1 MASVS
6 ISLFTQFMGNGGAQM
21 KDKLGFIGLGN
32 MGLPMSINLLRAGYE
47 VYGFDT
53 NKKAM
58 EQFIAEGGIGLA
70 TSQAVVKQSE
80 VIMTSLPTPQVV
92 EHVYTSEEGIL
103 QHANQGSLLID
114 FSTVNPELNDSLH
127 KKAQSLGLRYLGAPV
142 SGGVIGAI
150 NATLT
155 IMIGGEEKDY
165 QSGVGIFE
173 IVGKNIFHLGTSPSV
188 GTRIKLLNNLM
199 IGFYTQAVAETI
211 VLGESMG
218 VSADTLYEVLSNSYG
233 QSRIYE
239 RNYLEYMKNENYEP
253 GFSTNLLL
261 KDLRLAKNMA
271 DEAGVPLLIGEQL
284 VSLYNDISAEGFG
297 ENDMSAA
304 YLSLK
309 EKCMIKQN

>member
-1 MASVS
+1 
-6 ISLFTQFMGNGGAQM
+6 MGNGGAQM

-32 MGLPMSINLLRAGYE
+32 MGLPMSINLLRAGYK

-53 NKKAM
+53 NAKAM

-92 EHVYTSEEGIL
+92 EHVYTSEDGIL
-103 QHANQGSLLID
+103 QHAKQGSLLID

-173 IVGKNIFHLGTSPSV
+173 IVGKNIFHLGISPSV

-218 VSADTLYEVLSNSYG
+218 VAADTLYEVLSNSYG

-284 VSLYNDISAEGFG
+284 VNLYNDISAEGFG

>member
-1 MASVS
+1 
-6 ISLFTQFMGNGGAQM
+6 M
-21 KDKLGFIGLGN
+21 KEKLGFIGLGN

-53 NKKAM
+53 NTKAL

-70 TSQAVVKQSE
+70 TSQAVVKQSD
-80 VIMTSLPTPQVV
+80 VIMTSLPTPQIV

-103 QHANQGSLLID
+103 QHAKQGSLLID

-165 QSGVGIFE
+165 KSGVGIFG

-284 VSLYNDISAEGFG
+284 VNLYNDISAEGFG

>member
-1 MASVS
+1 
-6 ISLFTQFMGNGGAQM
+6 MGNGGAQM
-21 KDKLGFIGLGN
+21 KEKLGFIGLGN

-70 TSQAVVKQSE
+70 TLQAVVKQSE

-284 VSLYNDISAEGFG
+284 VSLYNDISAKGFG

>member
-1 MASVS
+1 
-6 ISLFTQFMGNGGAQM
+6 MGNGGAQM
-21 KDKLGFIGLGN
+21 KEKLGFIGLGN

-284 VSLYNDISAEGFG
+284 VSLYNDISAKGFG

>member
-1 MASVS
+1 
-6 ISLFTQFMGNGGAQM
+6 MGNGGAQM

-53 NKKAM
+53 NAKAM

-92 EHVYTSEEGIL
+92 EHVYTSEDGIL
-103 QHANQGSLLID
+103 QHAKQGSLLID

-165 QSGVGIFE
+165 QRGVGIFE

-218 VSADTLYEVLSNSYG
+218 VAADTLYEVLSNSYG

-284 VSLYNDISAEGFG
+284 VNLYNDISAEGFG

-309 EKCMIKQN
+309 EKCMI

>member
-1 MASVS
+1 
-6 ISLFTQFMGNGGAQM
+6 M
-21 KDKLGFIGLGN
+21 KEKLGFIGLGN

-53 NKKAM
+53 NTKAM
-58 EQFIAEGGIGLA
+58 EQFIAEGGMGVTTAQEL
-70 TSQAVVKQSE
+70 VKQSD
-80 VIMTSLPTPQVV
+80 VIMTSLPTPQIV
-92 EHVYTSEEGIL
+92 EHVFTSEEGIL
-103 QHANQGSLLID
+103 QNAKQDSLLID
-114 FSTVNPELNDSLH
+114 FSTVNPELNDVLH

-155 IMIGGEEKDY
+155 IMVGGEEKDY
-165 QSGVGIFE
+165 QSGAKIFG
-173 IVGKNIFHLGTSPSV
+173 IVGKNVYHLGAPPSI

-211 VLGESMG
+211 VLGENMG
-218 VSADTLYEVLSNSYG
+218 IPANTLYEVLSNSYG

-271 DEAGVPLLIGEQL
+271 DEAGVPLRIGEQL
-284 VSLYNDISAEGFG
+284 VNLYNDISAEGYG

-309 EKCMIKQN
+309 EKCIIKQH

>member
-1 MASVS
+1 
-6 ISLFTQFMGNGGAQM
+6 M

-53 NKKAM
+53 NAKAM

-92 EHVYTSEEGIL
+92 EHVYTSEDGIL
-103 QHANQGSLLID
+103 QHAKQGSLLID

-165 QSGVGIFE
+165 QRGVGIFE

-218 VSADTLYEVLSNSYG
+218 VAADTLYEVLSNSYG

-284 VSLYNDISAEGFG
+284 VNLYNDISAEGFG

-309 EKCMIKQN
+309 EKCMMKQN

>member
-1 MASVS
+1 
-6 ISLFTQFMGNGGAQM
+6 M

-32 MGLPMSINLLRAGYE
+32 MGLPMSINLLRAGYK

-53 NKKAM
+53 NAKAM

-92 EHVYTSEEGIL
+92 EHVYTSEDGIL
-103 QHANQGSLLID
+103 QHAKQGSLLID

-218 VSADTLYEVLSNSYG
+218 VAADTLYEVLSNSYG

-284 VSLYNDISAEGFG
+284 VNLYNDISAEGFG

-309 EKCMIKQN
+309 EKCMMKQN

>member
-1 MASVS
+1 
-6 ISLFTQFMGNGGAQM
+6 M
-21 KDKLGFIGLGN
+21 KEKLGFIGLGN

-53 NKKAM
+53 NTKAM
-58 EQFIAEGGIGLA
+58 EQFIAEGGIGLSTTKELA
-70 TSQAVVKQSE
+70 QHSN

-92 EHVYTSEEGIL
+92 EHVFTSEEGIL
-103 QHANQGSLLID
+103 QNAQQGSLLID
-114 FSTVNPELNDSLH
+114 FSTVNPELNDELH
-127 KKAQSLGLRYLGAPV
+127 KKAQSFDLRYLGAPV

-155 IMIGGEEKDY
+155 IMVGGEEKDY
-165 QSGVGIFE
+165 QSGEKIFG
-173 IVGKNIFHLGTSPSV
+173 IVGKNIYHLGTSPSI

-211 VLGESMG
+211 VLGEKMG
-218 VSADTLYEVLSNSYG
+218 ISANTLYEVLSNSYG

-261 KDLRLAKNMA
+261 KDLRLTKNMA
-271 DEAGVPLLIGEQL
+271 DEAGVPLRIGEQL
-284 VSLYNDISAEGFG
+284 VHLYNDIAAEGYG

-309 EKCMIKQN
+309 EKCIIKQH

>member
-1 MASVS
+1 
-6 ISLFTQFMGNGGAQM
+6 M
-21 KDKLGFIGLGN
+21 KEKLGFIGLGN

-53 NKKAM
+53 NTKAM
-58 EQFIAEGGIGLA
+58 EQFIAEGGIGLS
-70 TSQAVVKQSE
+70 TTKELVQHSN

-92 EHVYTSEEGIL
+92 EHVFTSEEGIL
-103 QHANQGSLLID
+103 QNAQQGSLLID
-114 FSTVNPELNDSLH
+114 FSTVNPELNDELH
-127 KKAQSLGLRYLGAPV
+127 KKAQSFDLRYLGAPV

-155 IMIGGEEKDY
+155 IMVGGEEKDY
-165 QSGVGIFE
+165 QSGEKIFG
-173 IVGKNIFHLGTSPSV
+173 IVGKNIYHLGTSPSI

-211 VLGESMG
+211 VLGEKMG
-218 VSADTLYEVLSNSYG
+218 ISANTLYEVLSNSYG

-271 DEAGVPLLIGEQL
+271 DEAGVPLRIGEQL
-284 VSLYNDISAEGFG
+284 VHLYNDIAAEGYG

-309 EKCMIKQN
+309 EKCIIKQP

>member
-1 MASVS
+1 
-6 ISLFTQFMGNGGAQM
+6 M
-21 KDKLGFIGLGN
+21 KEKLGFIGLGN

-53 NKKAM
+53 NTKAM
-58 EQFIAEGGIGLA
+58 EQFIAEGGIGLSTTKELA
-70 TSQAVVKQSE
+70 QHSN

-92 EHVYTSEEGIL
+92 EHVFTSEEGIL
-103 QHANQGSLLID
+103 QNAQQGSLLID
-114 FSTVNPELNDSLH
+114 FSTVNPELNDELH
-127 KKAQSLGLRYLGAPV
+127 KKAQSFDLRYLGAPV

-155 IMIGGEEKDY
+155 IMVGGEEKDY
-165 QSGVGIFE
+165 QSGEKIFG
-173 IVGKNIFHLGTSPSV
+173 IVGKNIYHLGTSPSI

-211 VLGESMG
+211 VLGEKMG
-218 VSADTLYEVLSNSYG
+218 ISANTFYEVLSNSYG

-271 DEAGVPLLIGEQL
+271 DEAGVPLRIGEQL
-284 VSLYNDISAEGFG
+284 VHLYNDIAAEGYG

-309 EKCMIKQN
+309 EKCIIKQH

>member
-1 MASVS
+1 
-6 ISLFTQFMGNGGAQM
+6 M
-21 KDKLGFIGLGN
+21 KEKLGFIGLGN

-53 NKKAM
+53 NTKAM
-58 EQFIAEGGIGLA
+58 EQFIAEGGIGLS
-70 TSQAVVKQSE
+70 TTKELVQHSNVV
-80 VIMTSLPTPQVV
+80 MTSLPTPQVV
-92 EHVYTSEEGIL
+92 EHVFTSEEGIL
-103 QHANQGSLLID
+103 QNAQQGSLLID
-114 FSTVNPELNDSLH
+114 FSTVNPELNDELH
-127 KKAQSLGLRYLGAPV
+127 KKAQSFDLRYLGAPV

-155 IMIGGEEKDY
+155 IMVGGEEKDY
-165 QSGVGIFE
+165 QSGEKIFG
-173 IVGKNIFHLGTSPSV
+173 IVGKNIYHLGTSPSI

-211 VLGESMG
+211 VLGEKMG
-218 VSADTLYEVLSNSYG
+218 ISANTLYEVLSNSYG

-239 RNYLEYMKNENYEP
+239 RNYLENMKNENYEP

-271 DEAGVPLLIGEQL
+271 DEAGVPLRIGEQL
-284 VSLYNDISAEGFG
+284 VHLYNDIAAEGYG

-309 EKCMIKQN
+309 EKCIIKQP

>member
-1 MASVS
+1 
-6 ISLFTQFMGNGGAQM
+6 M

-53 NKKAM
+53 NAKAM

-92 EHVYTSEEGIL
+92 EHVYTSEDGIL
-103 QHANQGSLLID
+103 QHAKQGSLLID

-218 VSADTLYEVLSNSYG
+218 VAADTLYEVLSNSYG

-284 VSLYNDISAEGFG
+284 VNLYNDISAEGFG

-309 EKCMIKQN
+309 EKCMMKQN

>member
-1 MASVS
+1 
-6 ISLFTQFMGNGGAQM
+6 M

-53 NKKAM
+53 NAKAM
-58 EQFIAEGGIGLA
+58 EQFIAEGGNGLA

-92 EHVYTSEEGIL
+92 EHVYTSEDGIL
-103 QHANQGSLLID
+103 QHAKQGSLLID

-218 VSADTLYEVLSNSYG
+218 VAADTLYEVLSNSYG

-284 VSLYNDISAEGFG
+284 VNLYNDISAEGFG

-309 EKCMIKQN
+309 EKCMMKQN

>member
-284 VSLYNDISAEGFG
+284 VSLYNDISAKGFG

>member
-1 MASVS
+1 MYQR
-6 ISLFTQFMGNGGAQM
+6 LLTHFTGNGGTRM
-21 KDKLGFIGLGN
+21 KEKLGFIGLGN

-53 NKKAM
+53 NTKAM
-58 EQFIAEGGIGLA
+58 EQFIAEGGMGVITAQEL
-70 TSQAVVKQSE
+70 VKQSD
-80 VIMTSLPTPQVV
+80 VIMTSLPTPQIV
-92 EHVYTSEEGIL
+92 EHVFTSEEGIL
-103 QHANQGSLLID
+103 QNAKQGSLLID
-114 FSTVNPELNDSLH
+114 FSTVNPELNDVLH

-155 IMIGGEEKDY
+155 IMVGGEEKDY
-165 QSGVGIFE
+165 QSGAEIFG
-173 IVGKNIFHLGTSPSV
+173 IVGKNVYHLGASPSI

-211 VLGESMG
+211 VLGENMG
-218 VSADTLYEVLSNSYG
+218 IPANTLYEVLSNSYG

-271 DEAGVPLLIGEQL
+271 DEAGVPLRIGEQL
-284 VSLYNDISAEGFG
+284 VNLYNDISAEGYG

-309 EKCMIKQN
+309 EKCIIKQH

>member
-1 MASVS
+1 
-6 ISLFTQFMGNGGAQM
+6 M
-21 KDKLGFIGLGN
+21 KEKLGFIGLGN

-53 NKKAM
+53 NTKAM
-58 EQFIAEGGIGLA
+58 EQFIAEGGIGLS
-70 TSQAVVKQSE
+70 TTKELVQHSNVV
-80 VIMTSLPTPQVV
+80 MTSLPTPQVV
-92 EHVYTSEEGIL
+92 EHVFTSEEGIL
-103 QHANQGSLLID
+103 QNAQQGSLLID
-114 FSTVNPELNDSLH
+114 FSTVNPELNDELH
-127 KKAQSLGLRYLGAPV
+127 KKAQSFDLRYLGAPV

-155 IMIGGEEKDY
+155 IMVGGEEKDY
-165 QSGVGIFE
+165 QSGEKIFG
-173 IVGKNIFHLGTSPSV
+173 IVGKNIYHLGTSPSI

-211 VLGESMG
+211 VLGEKMG
-218 VSADTLYEVLSNSYG
+218 ISANTLYEVLSNSYG

-271 DEAGVPLLIGEQL
+271 DEAGVPLRIGEQL
-284 VSLYNDISAEGFG
+284 VHLYNDIAAEGYG

-309 EKCMIKQN
+309 EKCIIKQH

>member
-1 MASVS
+1 
-6 ISLFTQFMGNGGAQM
+6 M
-21 KDKLGFIGLGN
+21 KEKLGFIGLGN

-53 NKKAM
+53 NAQAM
-58 EQFIAEGGIGLA
+58 EQFIAEGGVGLTTA
-70 TSQAVVKQSE
+70 KAVAEQSE

-92 EHVYTSEEGIL
+92 EHVYTSQEGIL
-103 QHANQGSLLID
+103 QNAKQGSLLID
-114 FSTVNPELNDSLH
+114 FSTVNPELNNTLH
-127 KKAQSLGLRYLGAPV
+127 QKAQSLGLRYLGAPV
-142 SGGVIGAI
+142 SGGVIGAV

-165 QSGVGIFE
+165 QSGASIFG
-173 IVGKNIFHLGTSPSV
+173 IVGKNIYYLGTSPSV

-211 VLGESMG
+211 VLGENMG
-218 VSADTLYEVLSNSYG
+218 ISADTLYEVLSNSYG

-239 RNYLEYMKNENYEP
+239 RNYVEYMKNENYEP

-261 KDLRLAKNMA
+261 KDLRLAQNMA
-271 DEAGVPLLIGEQL
+271 TEAGVPLRIGEQL
-284 VSLYNDISAEGFG
+284 VNLYNDISAEGYG
-297 ENDMSAA
+297 EHDMSAA

-309 EKCMIKQN
+309 EKCTIKQI

>member
-6 ISLFTQFMGNGGAQM
+6 ISLFAQFMGNGGAQM
-21 KDKLGFIGLGN
+21 KEKLGFIGLGN

>member
-1 MASVS
+1 
-6 ISLFTQFMGNGGAQM
+6 M
-21 KDKLGFIGLGN
+21 KEKLGFIGLGN

-53 NKKAM
+53 NAKAM
-58 EQFIAEGGIGLA
+58 EQFIAEGGIGVKTAQEL
-70 TSQAVVKQSE
+70 VKQSD
-80 VIMTSLPTPQVV
+80 VIMTSLPTPQIV
-92 EHVYTSEEGIL
+92 EHIFTSEEGIL
-103 QHANQGSLLID
+103 QNAKQGSLLID
-114 FSTVNPELNDSLH
+114 FSTVNPELNDVLH

-165 QSGVGIFE
+165 QSGARIFG
-173 IVGKNIFHLGTSPSV
+173 IVGKNIYHLGTSPSI

-211 VLGESMG
+211 VLGENMG
-218 VSADTLYEVLSNSYG
+218 ISANTLYEVLSNSYG

-271 DEAGVPLLIGEQL
+271 DEAGVPLRIGEQL
-284 VSLYNDISAEGFG
+284 VDLYNDISADGYG

-309 EKCMIKQN
+309 EKCIIKQH

>member
-1 MASVS
+1 
-6 ISLFTQFMGNGGAQM
+6 MGNGGAQM

-53 NKKAM
+53 NTKAM

-70 TSQAVVKQSE
+70 TTQAVVKQSE

-103 QHANQGSLLID
+103 KHAKQGSLLID

-165 QSGVGIFE
+165 QSGIEIFK

-211 VLGESMG
+211 VLGENMG
-218 VSADTLYEVLSNSYG
+218 VAADTLYEVLSNSYG

-284 VSLYNDISAEGFG
+284 VNLYNDISAEGFG

-309 EKCMIKQN
+309 EKCMMKQN

>member
-1 MASVS
+1 
-6 ISLFTQFMGNGGAQM
+6 M
-21 KDKLGFIGLGN
+21 KEKLGFIGLGN

-53 NKKAM
+53 NTKAM
-58 EQFIAEGGIGLA
+58 EQFIAEGGIGLSTTKELA
-70 TSQAVVKQSE
+70 QHSN

-92 EHVYTSEEGIL
+92 EHVFTSEEGIL
-103 QHANQGSLLID
+103 QNAQQGSLLID
-114 FSTVNPELNDSLH
+114 FSTVNPELNDELH
-127 KKAQSLGLRYLGAPV
+127 KKAQSFDLRYLGAPV

-155 IMIGGEEKDY
+155 IMVGGEEKDY
-165 QSGVGIFE
+165 QSGEKIFG
-173 IVGKNIFHLGTSPSV
+173 IVGKNIYHLGTSPSI

-211 VLGESMG
+211 VIGEKMG
-218 VSADTLYEVLSNSYG
+218 ISANTLYEVLSNSYG

-271 DEAGVPLLIGEQL
+271 DEAGVPLRIGEQL
-284 VSLYNDISAEGFG
+284 VHLYNDIAAEGYG

-309 EKCMIKQN
+309 EKCIIKQH

>member
-1 MASVS
+1 
-6 ISLFTQFMGNGGAQM
+6 M
-21 KDKLGFIGLGN
+21 KEKLGFIGLGN
-32 MGLPMSINLLRAGYE
+32 MGLPMSINLLHAGYE

-53 NKKAM
+53 NTKAM
-58 EQFIAEGGIGLA
+58 EQFIAEGGIGLSTTKELA
-70 TSQAVVKQSE
+70 QHSN

-92 EHVYTSEEGIL
+92 EHVFTSEEGIL
-103 QHANQGSLLID
+103 QNAQQGSLLID
-114 FSTVNPELNDSLH
+114 FSTVNPELNDELH
-127 KKAQSLGLRYLGAPV
+127 KKAQSFDLRYLGAPV

-155 IMIGGEEKDY
+155 IMVGGEEKDY
-165 QSGVGIFE
+165 QSGEKIFG
-173 IVGKNIFHLGTSPSV
+173 IVGKNIYHLGTSPSI

-211 VLGESMG
+211 VLGEKMG
-218 VSADTLYEVLSNSYG
+218 ISANTLYEVLSNSYG

-271 DEAGVPLLIGEQL
+271 DEAGVPLRIGEQL
-284 VSLYNDISAEGFG
+284 VHLYNDIAAEGYG

-309 EKCMIKQN
+309 EKCIIKQH

>member
-1 MASVS
+1 MASGSV
-6 ISLFTQFMGNGGAQM
+6 SLFTQFMGNGGAQM

-32 MGLPMSINLLRAGYE
+32 MGLPMSINLLRAGYK

-53 NKKAM
+53 NAKAM

-92 EHVYTSEEGIL
+92 EHVYTSEDGIL
-103 QHANQGSLLID
+103 QHAKQGSLLID

-218 VSADTLYEVLSNSYG
+218 VAADTLYEVLSNSYG

-284 VSLYNDISAEGFG
+284 VNLYNDISAEGFG

-309 EKCMIKQN
+309 EKCMMKQN

>member
-1 MASVS
+1 
-6 ISLFTQFMGNGGAQM
+6 MGNGGAQM

-53 NKKAM
+53 NTKAM

-70 TSQAVVKQSE
+70 TTQAVVKQSE

-92 EHVYTSEEGIL
+92 EHVYTSEDGIL
-103 QHANQGSLLID
+103 QHAKQGSLLID

-165 QSGVGIFE
+165 QSGIEIFK

-218 VSADTLYEVLSNSYG
+218 VAADTLYEVLSNSYG

>member
-1 MASVS
+1 
-6 ISLFTQFMGNGGAQM
+6 M

-53 NKKAM
+53 NTKAM

-92 EHVYTSEEGIL
+92 EHVYTSEDGIL
-103 QHANQGSLLID
+103 QHAKQGSLLID

-218 VSADTLYEVLSNSYG
+218 VAADTLYEVLSNSYG

-284 VSLYNDISAEGFG
+284 VNLYNDISAEGFG

-309 EKCMIKQN
+309 EKCMMKQN

>member
-1 MASVS
+1 
-6 ISLFTQFMGNGGAQM
+6 M
-21 KDKLGFIGLGN
+21 KEKLGFIGLGN

-53 NKKAM
+53 NTKAM
-58 EQFIAEGGIGLA
+58 EQFIAEGGIGLSTTKELA
-70 TSQAVVKQSE
+70 QHSN

-92 EHVYTSEEGIL
+92 EHVFTSEEGIL
-103 QHANQGSLLID
+103 QNAQQGSLLID
-114 FSTVNPELNDSLH
+114 FSTVNPELNDELH
-127 KKAQSLGLRYLGAPV
+127 KKAQSFDLRYLGAPV

-155 IMIGGEEKDY
+155 IMVGGEEKDY
-165 QSGVGIFE
+165 QSGEKIFG
-173 IVGKNIFHLGTSPSV
+173 IVGKNIYHLGTSPSI

-211 VLGESMG
+211 VLGEKMG
-218 VSADTLYEVLSNSYG
+218 ISANTLYEVLSNSYG

-271 DEAGVPLLIGEQL
+271 DEAGVPLRIGEQL
-284 VSLYNDISAEGFG
+284 VHLYNDIAAEGYG

-309 EKCMIKQN
+309 EKCIIKQH

>member
-1 MASVS
+1 
-6 ISLFTQFMGNGGAQM
+6 MGNGGAQM

-32 MGLPMSINLLRAGYE
+32 MGLPMSINLLRAGYK

-53 NKKAM
+53 NAKAM

-92 EHVYTSEEGIL
+92 EHVYTSEDGIL
-103 QHANQGSLLID
+103 QHAKQGSLLID

-218 VSADTLYEVLSNSYG
+218 VAADTLYEVLSNSYG

-284 VSLYNDISAEGFG
+284 VNLYNDISAEGFG

>member
-1 MASVS
+1 M
-6 ISLFTQFMGNGGAQM
+6 NE
-21 KDKLGFIGLGN
+21 KLGFIGLGN

-53 NKKAM
+53 NAQAM
-58 EQFIAEGGIGLA
+58 EQFIAEGGVGLTTA
-70 TSQAVVKQSE
+70 KAVAQQSE

-92 EHVYTSEEGIL
+92 EYVYTSQEGIL
-103 QHANQGSLLID
+103 QNAKQGSLLID
-114 FSTVNPELNDSLH
+114 FSTVNPELNNTLH
-127 KKAQSLGLRYLGAPV
+127 QKAQSLGLRYLGAPV
-142 SGGVIGAI
+142 SGGVIGAV

-165 QSGVGIFE
+165 QSGASIFG
-173 IVGKNIFHLGTSPSV
+173 IVGEKIYYLGASPSV

-211 VLGESMG
+211 VLGENMG
-218 VSADTLYEVLSNSYG
+218 ISADTLYEVLSNSYG

-239 RNYLEYMKNENYEP
+239 RNYVEYMKNDNYEP

-261 KDLRLAKNMA
+261 KDLRLAQKMA
-271 DEAGVPLLIGEQL
+271 TEAGVPLRIGEQL
-284 VSLYNDISAEGFG
+284 VNLYNEISAEGYG
-297 ENDMSAA
+297 EHDMSAA

-309 EKCMIKQN
+309 NKCTITQI